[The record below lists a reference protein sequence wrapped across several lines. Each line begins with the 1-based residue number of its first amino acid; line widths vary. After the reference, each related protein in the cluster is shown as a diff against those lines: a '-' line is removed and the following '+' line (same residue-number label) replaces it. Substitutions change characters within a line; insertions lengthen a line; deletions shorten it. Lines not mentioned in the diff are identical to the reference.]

1 MFFEDEKDII
11 REGAD
16 IHIDEDGT
24 VTWEDVLNTEDDI
37 AVLDESTEQNEVLNN
52 ELELVQN
59 ADEDD
64 INDQELMKILSEQQ
78 APNTQ
83 QAAPQSAEE
92 DFDIDSQLANVVLEQ
107 NKTEQ
112 DNPTPRKSEKKNKNT
127 SSPLLAAVLFA
138 VIVAAGIHF
147 GMQFFQNNNTLNQVS
162 QRELPARPSVQQ
174 EMNDLTQEELAQR
187 QANEI
192 EQENIPV
199 VNEEEV
205 NEVKPQEEV
214 DKETK
219 KEEEKKEKKQVV
231 NVIPTGRSNPF
242 MPTSKYATTSIPE
255 TSIAYDNS
263 GIPKPPEAYGEKEE
277 ETLQLMSIIVSGI
290 MYDDVKPSAIITY
303 DNNDYF
309 VQKGDKLDNYK
320 IVDIT
325 KTCVMI
331 ALGNNVYRAN
341 IGEEFKVSSKFDGR
355 AQYIPQGQ
363 GGGRQY
369 YSISEEKQTTK
380 NRRVDLNKPRYVSE
394 DDITINAR

>member
-24 VTWEDVLNTEDDI
+24 VTWEDVLNTDDDI
-37 AVLDESTEQNEVLNN
+37 PVLDESDEQSEALDN
-52 ELELVQN
+52 ELELIQN
-59 ADEDD
+59 EEEDD
-64 INDQELMKILSEQQ
+64 VNDQELMEILNKEQSS
-78 APNTQ
+78 TLE
-83 QAAPQSAEE
+83 QAAQSTGAEE

-112 DNPTPRKSEKKNKNT
+112 GDPTPRKSEKKNKST
-127 SSPLLAAVLFA
+127 SSPLLIAVLFA
-138 VIVAAGIHF
+138 ALVVAGIHF

-162 QRELPARPSVQQ
+162 RNEIPARPSVQQ
-174 EMNDLTQEELAQR
+174 DMDNMTQEDLIQR
-187 QANEI
+187 QAEEA

-205 NEVKPQEEV
+205 NEVKPQEET
-214 DKETK
+214 KEEPK
-219 KEEEKKEKKQVV
+219 KEEKKEKKQVI

-242 MPTSKYATTSIPE
+242 MPISKYATTSIPE

-290 MYDDVKPSAIITY
+290 MYDEVKPSAIITY

-325 KTCVMI
+325 KNCVMI

-341 IGEEFKVSSKFDGR
+341 IGEEFKVSSKFDGS

-369 YSISEEKQTTK
+369 YSVSDQKSQPRNKQ
-380 NRRVDLNKPRYVSE
+380 VDRNKPRYVSE
-394 DDITINAR
+394 DEITINAR